1 MRGIFRKIRRAV
13 AFTLVVALTASLM
26 PAEYLNNIL
35 PDKLPWM
42 AKAAEIVHSGI
53 DVDLEWSIDSEGCL
67 KISGSGDYSS
77 CEWTSYYNEIKTA
90 VVDVDNITSTRYMF
104 DGCSKLTSLD
114 LTNFDTSNVTNM
126 SYMFRN
132 CSSLASLDLSNFDTS
147 SVTNMGNMFRGCNN
161 LNSLELSRFNTS
173 SVTDMNGMFSGC
185 SNLTSLDLTNF
196 DTSSVKYLDYMFQM
210 VFSL

>member
-1 MRGIFRKIRRAV
+1 M

-126 SYMFRN
+126 SYMF
-132 CSSLASLDLSNFDTS
+132 
-147 SVTNMGNMFRGCNN
+147 CN
-161 LNSLELSRFNTS
+161 
-173 SVTDMNGMFSGC
+173 
-185 SNLTSLDLTNF
+185 
-196 DTSSVKYLDYMFQM
+196 
-210 VFSL
+210 